1 MDITNKQGNSFMD
14 TNIQNKVKDLLDKF
28 RSGAISS
35 EEFKELSAKINQSSE
50 ADLEFCFLTNGINST
65 AMSLYHKIK

>member
-1 MDITNKQGNSFMD
+1 MD

-35 EEFKELSAKINQSSE
+35 EDFKEYRQR
-50 ADLEFCFLTNGINST
+50 
-65 AMSLYHKIK
+65 

>member
-1 MDITNKQGNSFMD
+1 MD

-50 ADLEFCFLTNGINST
+50 ADL
-65 AMSLYHKIK
+65 A